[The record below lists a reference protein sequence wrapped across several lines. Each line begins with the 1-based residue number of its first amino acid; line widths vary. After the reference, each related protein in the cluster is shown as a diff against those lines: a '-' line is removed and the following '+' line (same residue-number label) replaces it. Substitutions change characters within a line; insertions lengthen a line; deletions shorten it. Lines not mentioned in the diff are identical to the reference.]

1 MPYTVGQLIA
11 NKNPVTVFDTDSVRK
26 ALSLMT
32 TNNFSQ
38 LPVINREGKALGIIT
53 SESILRGL
61 ETFGA
66 TISHMQVE
74 DALNRMRALD
84 AMDEVKRT
92 FREDDDLFSLLDD
105 LKESNVV
112 LIVDKEQKLISI
124 ITSYDTT
131 DYFRI
136 RSEDLMYAREIEEM
150 LKEYINAYFTTSA
163 GLDIKARDDAVNA
176 MFKKPFEKLSQHEY
190 IRLLLDNSRWPKYS
204 SIFSFDCETVFN
216 ILDDAR
222 KTRNAYAHFHTE
234 EITTEQRERLKFC
247 RDWLARHT
255 AIVSSALTGVVV
267 EPDEAQKLEIQ
278 HAETPPSLIEEPD
291 STDGIALTR
300 EDNLTQEDRRLNS
313 RYAPL
318 AIWLQ
323 KVPINEESISL
334 SFKDIEQIIGDE
346 LPASARKHR
355 EWWSNHLEFN
365 PQARQWWNAGWRVS
379 TIRMT
384 EEIVV
389 FARVEGRKKA
399 YIDFFSSLL
408 GQLAKHH
415 AFPMKSLSPDGRS
428 WLTIASLPTSGKKV
442 AYMGFSFARQKRFRV
457 EFYIDTGDELK
468 NKQIFQKLFDSK
480 DAIEAE
486 AGMSLSWERLENA
499 RASRIALYHAG
510 SIIDSSEEE
519 LAKLREWAADAVIR
533 FQKVIEK
540 YLSEVL

>member
-1 MPYTVGQLIA
+1 MPYTVGQLIG
-11 NKNPVTVFDTDSVRK
+11 NKNPLTVFDTDPVRK
-26 ALSLMT
+26 ALDLMT
-32 TNNFSQ
+32 TNKFSQ

-74 DALNRMRALD
+74 DALKRMRALD

-136 RSEDLMYAREIEEM
+136 RSEDLMYAEEIETM

-163 GLDIKARDDAVNA
+163 GLDVTARDGAVTA
-176 MFKKPFEKLSQHEY
+176 MFPKKSFEDLSQYDY
-190 IRLLLDNSRWPKYS
+190 IRMLLDDSRWPKYS
-204 SIFSFDCETVFN
+204 SIFSFDCETVFK
-216 ILDDAR
+216 ILVDA
-222 KTRNAYAHFHTE
+222 KNTRNDYAHFHAE

-255 AIVSSALTGVVV
+255 AIVSSTLTGVVV
-267 EPDEAQKLEIQ
+267 EPDEAQNLKIQ
-278 HAETPPSLIEEPD
+278 QAETPPNLIEESD
-291 STDGIALTR
+291 SNDSIAL
-300 EDNLTQEDRRLNS
+300 NLTEEVKRLNS

-334 SFKDIEQIIGDE
+334 SFKEIEQIIGDE

-355 EWWSNHLEFN
+355 AWWSNYLEYS
-365 PQARQWWNAGWRVS
+365 PQARQWWDAGWRVS
-379 TIRMT
+379 TVRMT
-384 EEIVV
+384 EEVV
-389 FARVEGRKKA
+389 IFARVEGRKKA

-415 AFPMKSLSPDGRS
+415 AFPMKPISPDGRS

-442 AYMGFSFARQKRFRV
+442 AAIGFSFARQKRFRM
-457 EFYIDTGDELK
+457 ELYIDTGDELK
-468 NKQIFQKLFDSK
+468 NKQIFQKFFTLK

-486 AGMSLSWERLENA
+486 VGMSLSWERLENA
-499 RASRIALYHAG
+499 RASRIAVYHTG
-510 SIIDSSEEE
+510 SIIESSGEE
-519 LAKLREWAADAVIR
+519 LAKLREWAADAMVRFYRVID
-533 FQKVIEK
+533 KH
-540 YLSEVL
+540 LNEVL